1 MSEITQPLGD
11 SASLADA
18 LAHLAGTIDA
28 RTGADPSTSWTA
40 KLLAAG
46 PNLCAKKMGE
56 EAVETALAL
65 VAGSQAD
72 VAAEAA
78 DLLYHLLVALRS
90 RGVPLDDIASKLAAR
105 RGTSGLAEKAGRPKG

>member
-1 MSEITQPLGD
+1 MTDTRPLGD
-11 SASLADA
+11 PAALSAA
-18 LAHLAGTIDA
+18 LAHLAETIDA

-46 PNLCAKKMGE
+46 PNLCAKKLGE

-65 VAGSQAD
+65 VSGPQAD

-90 RGVPLDDIASKLAAR
+90 RDVSLDDIAAR
-105 RGTSGLAEKAGRPKG
+105 LEARQGTSGLAEKAGRPKG